1 MGGGQS
7 TFVGVA
13 VVDEA
18 KGSVVGG
25 YAGDSRAYLIGEE
38 GARLATTESSPAR
51 LGSRKARAS
60 TITLTL
66 QPRDVLLLMSDG
78 AWTPLGGTYVL
89 KKAVVKAAMEHF
101 SAVPQAVLDFSPRPA
116 VYDDMT
122 VVALRL
128 R

>member
-13 VVDEA
+13 VVDEG

-25 YAGDSRAYLIGEE
+25 YAGDSRAYFIGEE
-38 GARLATTESSPAR
+38 GARLVTTESSPAR
-51 LGSRKARAS
+51 LGSGKARAS

-66 QPRDVLLLMSDG
+66 QPRDVLLLMRDG
-78 AWTPLGGTYVL
+78 AWTPLGGTYLL
-89 KKAVVKAAMEHF
+89 KKAVMKAAVEHF
-101 SAVPQAVLDFSPRPA
+101 SAVPQAVPDFSA
-116 VYDDMT
+116 CTGVDDDMT